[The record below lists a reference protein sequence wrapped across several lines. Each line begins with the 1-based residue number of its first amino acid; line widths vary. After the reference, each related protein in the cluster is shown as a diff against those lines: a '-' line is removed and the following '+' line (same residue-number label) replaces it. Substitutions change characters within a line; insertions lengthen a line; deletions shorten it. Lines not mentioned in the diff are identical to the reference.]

1 MATGR
6 GGNRIKT
13 RLGFCVYGDYGTW
26 KSSFALESMKL
37 VNENGKPFR
46 VLYIDPENGSID
58 TYLDDYVDQGYDLRN
73 IYIVYT
79 QSLTEVEEFIN
90 KAKNNE
96 DFYEFDEEGNETDE
110 VYLDADG
117 QPFRPDMIVVDGVTL
132 LYTAKQQSMVEFSK
146 KRATVRAK
154 KNELTGMEKEVA
166 IEGAGM
172 ELKDFN
178 ALKFDGQN
186 LILDLL
192 ACGKHFIV
200 TAREKAETDS
210 FKDKDGS
217 IKSMRTG
224 RYIIDGFKDV
234 GFNCKTV
241 LRMFKDTD
249 GIVKALVDNKDRT
262 LVHQQNE
269 IIVEPSILDWQSV
282 ITKNKDKKDFVV
294 QNNMDSAIEKELKEV
309 EKKNAKFDSEYEDN
323 KAIGAD
329 SVSGPKTVAEY
340 QEAIKTAIT
349 NLPQVEKSKKQTAIV
364 EAGLPKAYQK
374 ITDIYTLKKYY
385 EIVTR

>member
-6 GGNRIKT
+6 GGNKIKT
-13 RLGFCVYGDYGTW
+13 RLGFLLYGDYGTW
-26 KSSFALESMKL
+26 KSSFCLESMKL
-37 VNENGKPFR
+37 VNEEGRPFR
-46 VLYIDPENGSID
+46 VLFIDPENGGVD
-58 TYLDDYVDQGYDLRN
+58 TYLDKYEEEGYDLRN

-79 QSLTEVEEFIN
+79 QSLTEVEEFIK

-96 DFYEFDEEGNETDE
+96 DFYEFDEDGNETDE

-117 QPFRPDMIVVDGVTL
+117 NPFRPDMIVVDGATL
-132 LYTAKQQSMVEFSK
+132 LYTAKQQSIIEFSK
-146 KRATVRAK
+146 KRATVKAK
-154 KNELTGMEKEVA
+154 RNELTGMDKEVA

-172 ELKDFN
+172 ELKDWN
-178 ALKFDGQN
+178 TLKFDGQN

-192 ACGKHFIV
+192 ACGKHFAV

-210 FKDKDGS
+210 SRDKDGS
-217 IKSMRTG
+217 IKMVRTG
-224 RYIIDGFKDV
+224 RFVPDGFKDV
-234 GFNCKTV
+234 GYNCKTV
-241 LRMFKDTD
+241 IRMFKDTD
-249 GIVKALVDNKDRT
+249 GIIKGLIDNKDRT

-269 IIVEPSILDWQSV
+269 IIVEPSILDWQFA
-282 ITKNKDKKDFVV
+282 ITKNKGKKDFVV
-294 QNNMDSAIEKELKEV
+294 QNNMDAAISKELKEV
-309 EKKNAKFDSEYEDN
+309 EKDNAKFDSEYEDN

-329 SVSGPKTVAEY
+329 SVSGPKTVADY

-374 ITDIYTLKKYY
+374 ITDIDTLKKYY